1 MDYDEITDSYFV
13 KGGMNLERGKLVL
26 ERDFSELGALQ
37 SAHTIR
43 YCCESDETAANF
55 RFGMA
60 ASWSAGGQNA
70 QALRESFC
78 CGFYL
83 KMRFPGKTGSIFC
96 RIAWNMYK
104 I

>member
-1 MDYDEITDSYFV
+1 MQIEIALFIDYDEITDSYFV
-13 KGGMNLERGKLVL
+13 KGGRNLERGKLVL
-26 ERDFSELGALQ
+26 ERDFSELAI
-37 SAHTIR
+37 AANR
-43 YCCESDETAANF
+43 MKAAANF
-55 RFGMA
+55 RFGTA

-78 CGFYL
+78 CGFCL